1 MTARAATQSA
11 LPSEKV
17 NAVPPMRVA
26 MASLIGTAVEW
37 YDFFLFGICA
47 ALVFP
52 HVFFPEADQTT
63 ALLASFGTFGVA
75 FLARPLGA
83 ALFGHF
89 GDTVGRKAALVTTL
103 LLMGIATFL
112 IGLVPGYATI
122 GVWGAVILVILRLAQ
137 GVAIGGEWGGAALMA
152 IEHSPKG
159 KRGFFGAFSQ
169 IGNPIGFFLCNAV
182 LQVVIFLT
190 SEAAFLEWGWRI
202 GFLMS
207 GVLVVFGLYVRL
219 TVTESKVFLE
229 TKQSEANARRKS
241 IPFSVLFRDHFK
253 VLALTVLLQAAFSFG
268 AYALISFYGA
278 YTKGTL
284 HLPASWVLIS
294 GMIGAVASIPAY
306 FFFATLSD
314 RIGRKAVYVI
324 GLLGWLV
331 IAFPFY
337 WLINTQTL
345 AGMIVAS
352 ILAWAVG
359 HAGTYAVQSSY
370 LAEAFPTEIRYTG
383 VSVSYQLASVIWSG
397 PSSFIAVWLFS
408 SFGTIYAVSAFVA
421 VGALLSLLSLISLR
435 ETYQSELSP
444 KS

>member
-1 MTARAATQSA
+1 MSASTADSA
-11 LPSEKV
+11 V
-17 NAVPPMRVA
+17 AGAVPQKSSPVRVA
-26 MASLIGTAVEW
+26 SASLIGTAIEW

-52 HVFFPEADQTT
+52 RVFFPTSEPTT
-63 ALLASFGTFGVA
+63 ALLVSFATFGVA

-83 ALFGHF
+83 VFFGHF

-112 IGLVPGYATI
+112 IGLVPGYATA
-122 GVWGAVILVILRLAQ
+122 GVWGPLMLVVLRLCQ

-152 IEHSPKG
+152 IEHSPEG
-159 KRGFFGAFSQ
+159 KRGFYGVFSQ

-190 SEAAFLEWGWRI
+190 SEQAFLDWGWRI

-207 GVLVVFGLYVRL
+207 GVLVAFGLYVRL
-219 TVTESKVFLE
+219 SVTESKIFLE
-229 TKQSEANARRKS
+229 AQKAGTKKEKS
-241 IPFSVLFRDHFK
+241 VPLATLFREHWR

-278 YTKGTL
+278 YTQGTL
-284 HLPASWVLIS
+284 RLPASWVLIS
-294 GMIGAVASIPAY
+294 GMCGAVACIPAY
-306 FFFATLSD
+306 FFFARLSD
-314 RIGRKAVYVI
+314 RVGRKAVYVI
-324 GLLGWLV
+324 GLLGWLI

-345 AGMIVAS
+345 TGMILAS
-352 ILAWAVG
+352 VLAWSIG

-370 LAEAFPTEIRYTG
+370 LAEAFPTSIRYTG
-383 VSVSYQLASVIWSG
+383 VSVSYQLASVIFSA
-397 PSSFIAVWLFS
+397 PSSFIAVWLLS
-408 SFGTIYAVSAFVA
+408 SFGTVYAVSAFVA
-421 VGALLSLLSLISLR
+421 VGALLSLLSLLSLR
-435 ETYQSELSP
+435 ETYQSELNA
-444 KS
+444 

>member
-1 MTARAATQSA
+1 MSYSGMEMAAVRDVT
-11 LPSEKV
+11 PEKTS
-17 NAVPPMRVA
+17 PIRVA
-26 MASLIGTAVEW
+26 SASLIGTAIEW

-52 HVFFPEADQTT
+52 HVFFPTSEPTT
-63 ALLASFGTFGVA
+63 ALLASFATFGVA

-83 ALFGHF
+83 VFFGHF
-89 GDTVGRKAALVTTL
+89 GDTVGRKTALVTTL
-103 LLMGIATFL
+103 LLMGVATFM
-112 IGLVPGYATI
+112 IGLVPGYETA
-122 GVWGAVILVILRLAQ
+122 GVWGPLMLVLLRLCQ

-152 IEHSPKG
+152 IEHSPDG
-159 KRGFFGAFSQ
+159 KRGFYGVFSQ

-190 SEAAFLEWGWRI
+190 SEEAFLQWGWRI

-207 GVLVVFGLYVRL
+207 GVLVAFGLYVRL
-219 TVTESKVFLE
+219 SVTESKVFLE
-229 TKQSEANARRKS
+229 AKKAAGKTQKG
-241 IPFSVLFRDHFK
+241 IPLAALFRDHWQ
-253 VLALTVLLQAAFSFG
+253 VLSLTVLLQAAFSFG

-278 YTKGTL
+278 YTQGTL
-284 HLPASWVLIS
+284 GLPASWVLIS
-294 GMIGAVASIPAY
+294 GMCGAVACVPAY
-306 FFFATLSD
+306 FFFAHLSD

-345 AGMIVAS
+345 TGMIVAS
-352 ILAWAVG
+352 VLAWSVG

-370 LAEAFPTEIRYTG
+370 LAEAFPTSIRYTG
-383 VSVSYQLASVIWSG
+383 VSISYQLASVIFSA
-397 PSSFIAVWLFS
+397 PASFIAVGLFA

-421 VGALLSLLSLISLR
+421 AGALLSLLSLLSLR
-435 ETYQSELSP
+435 ETYKSDLSA
-444 KS
+444 